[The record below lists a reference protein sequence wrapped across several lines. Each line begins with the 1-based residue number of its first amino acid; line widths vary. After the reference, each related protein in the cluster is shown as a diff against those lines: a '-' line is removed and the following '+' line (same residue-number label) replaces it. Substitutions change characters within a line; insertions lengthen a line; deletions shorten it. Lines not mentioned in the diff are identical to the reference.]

1 MILDFV
7 SGETPAEFASDLCL
21 IGAGAVGIA
30 MGLEFAGT
38 RSRVLVLEGGG
49 ERSEPDTQRLY
60 DSELRGLRCTT
71 AVSGRARI
79 FGGTTTMW
87 AGQALPLDDG
97 DFERREWVD
106 HSGWPVSLAQLLS
119 YYRRAER
126 LMGLPEAF
134 YDERDWPAAL
144 PRPPLIEGTRRRFST
159 FTATPNFAAAHRAA
173 LAAADN
179 LTVLLHANATRLV
192 MSGDGSRVDGIE
204 IRSLAGRTGRVR
216 ARRYVICCGGVETPR
231 LLLASNGQGCRGVA
245 NEHDLVGR
253 FFQEHVNV
261 GVPVLAAD
269 RRRMARL
276 FHGRRLAGV
285 RYYAK
290 LTASVELQQRERLVN
305 VGSHVNYARV
315 ETVAERAV
323 KELGGAL
330 RRDWRDA
337 DARRALAAA
346 LRHPGQLASACCG
359 RAMVRHARSLDA
371 ACAALRVRQ
380 VPLYA
385 LQGFGAMYVCVQTE
399 TVPRRVS
406 RVTLDRRADS
416 LGMARPI
423 VDWRVGEAE
432 LRTAEVFARRLDALL
447 RRHGLGYLDLSSFPL
462 SRDLDRL
469 SERVGGGCHHMGTT
483 RMSNNPRTGVVDRDC
498 RVHGVQNLFVAGSAV
513 FPTSGWSNPTL
524 TLLALGLRLA
534 DRLRR
539 ELGASP
545 PVVGLS
551 CEHQAV
557 AHR

>member
-7 SGETPAEFASDLCL
+7 SGEAPSEFASDLCL

-30 MGLEFAGT
+30 IGLEFADT
-38 RSRVLVLEGGG
+38 RARVLVIEGGG
-49 ERSEPDTQRLY
+49 EHPEPDTQRLY
-60 DSELRGLRCTT
+60 ESELRGLRCTT
-71 AVSGRARI
+71 VVSGRARI
-79 FGGTTTMW
+79 FGGTTTTW
-87 AGQALPLDDG
+87 AGQALPLDEG
-97 DFERREWVD
+97 DFERREWID
-106 HSGWPVSLAQLLS
+106 HSG
-119 YYRRAER
+119 
-126 LMGLPEAF
+126 
-134 YDERDWPAAL
+134 
-144 PRPPLIEGTRRRFST
+144 RRFST

-179 LTVLLHANATRLV
+179 LTVLLHANATRVV

-204 IRSLAGRTGRVR
+204 IRSLIGRRGRVR
-216 ARRYVICCGGVETPR
+216 ARLYVICCGGVETPR
-231 LLLASNGQGCRGVA
+231 LLLTSNGQGSRGVG

-276 FHGRRLAGV
+276 FHGRRLARV
-285 RYYAK
+285 RYYPK
-290 LTASVELQQRERLVN
+290 LSGSTKLQRRERLVN

-323 KELGGAL
+323 KELRGAPA
-330 RRDWRDA
+330 RDWRDEE
-337 DARRALAAA
+337 ARRALAAA
-346 LRHPGQLASACCG
+346 LRHPGRLAAAGCG

-371 ACAALRVRQ
+371 ACAALGVRR

-385 LQGFGAMYVCVQTE
+385 LQGFGAMYACVQTE
-399 TVPRRVS
+399 TVPRRES
-406 RVTLDRRADS
+406 RVTLDRRADG

-432 LRTAEVFARRLDALL
+432 LRTVEVFARRLDALL
-447 RRHGLGYLDLSSFPL
+447 RRHGLGCLDLSGFPL

-469 SERVGGGCHHMGTT
+469 SDRVGGGCHHMGTT
-483 RMSNNPRTGVVDRDC
+483 RMSNDPRTGVVDRDC

-524 TLLALGLRLA
+524 TLLALGFRLA

-539 ELGASP
+539 ELGATP
-545 PVVGLS
+545 PVVNLS
-551 CEHQAV
+551 WEPQAA

>member
-7 SGETPAEFASDLCL
+7 SGETPADFASDLCL

-30 MGLEFAGT
+30 MGLEFAHT
-38 RSRVLVLEGGG
+38 RARVLVVEGGG
-49 ERSEPDTQRLY
+49 EHPEPDTQRLY
-60 DSELRGLRCTT
+60 ESTLRGLRCTT
-71 AVSGRARI
+71 VLSGRARI

-87 AGQALPLDDG
+87 AGQALPLDEC

-106 HSGWPVSLAQLLS
+106 HSGWPVSFAELLP

-134 YDERDWPAAL
+134 YDDRDWPAAL

-159 FTATPNFAAAHRAA
+159 FTSTPNFAAAHRAA

-192 MSGDGSRVDGIE
+192 MNGDGSRVDGIE
-204 IRSLAGRTGRVR
+204 IRSLSGRTGRVR
-216 ARRYVICCGGVETPR
+216 AGRYVICCGGVETPR
-231 LLLASNGQGCRGVA
+231 LLLASNGQGSRGVG
-245 NEHDLVGR
+245 NDHDLVGR

-269 RRRMARL
+269 RRRMAGL

-290 LTASVELQQRERLVN
+290 LTASAELQRRERLVN
-305 VGSHVNYARV
+305 VGSQVNYARV
-315 ETVAERAV
+315 ETVAERAA
-323 KELGGAL
+323 KELRGAL

-346 LRHPGQLASACCG
+346 LRHPWQLASAGCG

-371 ACAALRVRQ
+371 ACSALRVRR

-406 RVTLDRRADS
+406 RVTLDRRADG
-416 LGMARPI
+416 LGTARAI

-432 LRTAEVFARRLDALL
+432 LRTAEVFARRLDVLL
-447 RRHGLGYLDLSSFPL
+447 RRRGLGYLDLSGFPL

-483 RMSNNPRTGVVDRDC
+483 RMSNDPRTGVVDRDC
-498 RVHGVQNLFVAGSAV
+498 RVHGVENLFIAGSAV

-524 TLLALGLRLA
+524 TLLAVGLRLA

-539 ELGASP
+539 ELGAIS
-545 PVVGLS
+545 PVVSLAA
-551 CEHQAV
+551 EHQAM

>member
-7 SGETPAEFASDLCL
+7 SGEAPSEFASDLCL

-30 MGLEFAGT
+30 IGLEFADT
-38 RSRVLVLEGGG
+38 RARVLVIEGGG
-49 ERSEPDTQRLY
+49 EHPEPDTQRLY
-60 DSELRGLRCTT
+60 ESELRGLRCTT
-71 AVSGRARI
+71 VVSGRARI
-79 FGGTTTMW
+79 FGGTTTTW
-87 AGQALPLDDG
+87 AGQALPLDEG
-97 DFERREWVD
+97 DFERREWID
-106 HSGWPVSLAQLLS
+106 HSGWPMSLAQLLP

-126 LMGLPEAF
+126 LMRLPEAF
-134 YDERDWPAAL
+134 YDDRDWPAGL
-144 PRPPLIEGTRRRFST
+144 PRPPLIEGARRRFST

-179 LTVLLHANATRLV
+179 LTVLLHANATRVV

-204 IRSLAGRTGRVR
+204 IRSLIGRRGRVR
-216 ARRYVICCGGVETPR
+216 ACLYVICCGGVETPR
-231 LLLASNGQGCRGVA
+231 LLLTSNGQGSRGVG

-276 FHGRRLAGV
+276 FHGRRLARV
-285 RYYAK
+285 RYYPK
-290 LTASVELQQRERLVN
+290 LSGSTELQRRERLVN

-323 KELGGAL
+323 KELRGAPA
-330 RRDWRDA
+330 RDWRDEE
-337 DARRALAAA
+337 ARRALAAA
-346 LRHPGQLASACCG
+346 LRHPGRLAAAGCG

-371 ACAALRVRQ
+371 AFAALGVRR

-385 LQGFGAMYVCVQTE
+385 LQGFGAMYACVQTE
-399 TVPRRVS
+399 TVPRRES
-406 RVTLDRRADS
+406 RVTLDRRADG

-432 LRTAEVFARRLDALL
+432 LRTVEVFARRLDALL
-447 RRHGLGYLDLSSFPL
+447 RRHGLGCLDLSGFPL

-469 SERVGGGCHHMGTT
+469 SDRVGGGCHHMGTT
-483 RMSNNPRTGVVDRDC
+483 RMSNDPRTGVVDRHC

-524 TLLALGLRLA
+524 TLLALGFRLA

-539 ELGASP
+539 ELGATP
-545 PVVGLS
+545 PVVNLS
-551 CEHQAV
+551 WEPQAA